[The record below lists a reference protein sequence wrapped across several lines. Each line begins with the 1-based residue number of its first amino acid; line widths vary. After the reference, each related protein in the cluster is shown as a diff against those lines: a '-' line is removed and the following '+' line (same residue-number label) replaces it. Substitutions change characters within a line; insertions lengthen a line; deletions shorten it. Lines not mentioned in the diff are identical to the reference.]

1 MQKTMPLPAAKLPV
15 TATAT
20 VCSPPGSPSPAAPGA
35 ASSSPAGS
43 ATNSTTAAA
52 TGGTATSSASA
63 ATAAGASASF
73 PFPVTVGNA
82 WNYKI
87 TTGGAS
93 GTTINKMTAVTPVAT
108 GQQVTMLTTDH
119 VGSVNGSAKDTYL
132 FHTDGSISYPLGSFS
147 PGSGVTVTSN
157 GVVWP
162 PASVIASGKPSQS
175 TLNISIKAAGQTL
188 STTAHVT
195 VQGAGTATVTVP
207 AGTYQATVV
216 LVTERLSIVAS
227 RRASIMARAGRR
239 PGQGTGEHQR
249 GKRHQRGGARRAAVL
264 HQGLSGGGAS
274 AKRLSCPWY
283 WRTPR
288 WPPARPAS
296 TAG

>member
-1 MQKTMPLPAAKLPV
+1 MQKTMPLPAAK
-15 TATAT
+15 
-20 VCSPPGSPSPAAPGA
+20 SPAAA
-35 ASSSPAGS
+35 
-43 ATNSTTAAA
+43 TAAA
-52 TGGTATSSASA
+52 VLVAGLALAGCGGTAASGTSGA
-63 ATAAGASASF
+63 AQAGASASV
-73 PFPVTVGNA
+73 PYPVAVGNT

-87 TTGGAS
+87 TTGGDS
-93 GTTINKMTAVTPVAT
+93 GTTINKMTAVTPAAA

-119 VGSVNGSAKDTYL
+119 VGSVNGSARETYL

-175 TLNISIKAAGQTL
+175 TLNISIKAAGQVL

-216 LVTERLSIVAS
+216 LVTERLSIVGIT
-227 RRASIMARAGRR
+227 ASIQVKTWLA
-239 PGQGTGEHQR
+239 PGVGPVKELVNTNEGSATSVVAEEE
-249 GKRHQRGGARRAAVL
+249 L
-264 HQGLSGGGAS
+264 LSFTKG
-274 AKRLSCPWY
+274 
-283 WRTPR
+283 
-288 WPPARPAS
+288 
-296 TAG
+296 

>member
-1 MQKTMPLPAAKLPV
+1 MAPTPWTWNGETHAEDHATTRRE
-15 TATAT
+15 TARRRDGGRCARGGLALAG
-20 VCSPPGSPSPAAPGA
+20 CGGA
-35 ASSSPAGS
+35 ASSSPGGSTANSATAAAAGGS
-43 ATNSTTAAA
+43 ATSSTS
-52 TGGTATSSASA
+52 GGTPAGTSASV
-63 ATAAGASASF
+63 
-73 PFPVTVGNA
+73 PFSVAVGNT

-87 TTGGAS
+87 TTGSES
-93 GTTINKMTAVTPVAT
+93 GTTVNKMTTVTPAAA

-119 VGSVNGSAKDTYL
+119 VGSVNGSAKETYL
-132 FHTDGSISYPLGSFS
+132 FHADGSIGYPLGSFS

-216 LVTERLSIVAS
+216 LVTERLEIVGIT
-227 RRASIMARAGRR
+227 ASIQVKTWLAPDVGPVKELVNTNEGSA
-239 PGQGTGEHQR
+239 TSVVADEE
-249 GKRHQRGGARRAAVL
+249 L
-264 HQGLSGGGAS
+264 LSFTKG
-274 AKRLSCPWY
+274 
-283 WRTPR
+283 
-288 WPPARPAS
+288 
-296 TAG
+296 

>member
-15 TATAT
+15 TATA
-20 VCSPPGSPSPAAPGA
+20 AAVLAAGLALAGCGA
-35 ASSSPAGS
+35 AANSSSAGS
-43 ATNSTTAAA
+43 ATSSATAAA
-52 TGGTATSSASA
+52 TGGTAASSTSAASTSA
-63 ATAAGASASF
+63 ATAAGASASV
-73 PFPVTVGNA
+73 PFPVAVGNT

-87 TTGGAS
+87 TTSGEN
-93 GTTINKMTAVTPVAT
+93 GTTTNKMTAVTPAAA

-119 VGSVNGSAKDTYL
+119 VGSVNGSARETYL
-132 FHTDGSISYPLGSFS
+132 FHADGSISYPLGSFS

-216 LVTERLSIVAS
+216 LVTERLSIVGIT
-227 RRASIMARAGRR
+227 ASIQVKTWLAPDVGPVKELVNTSEGSA
-239 PGQGTGEHQR
+239 TSVVADEE
-249 GKRHQRGGARRAAVL
+249 L
-264 HQGLSGGGAS
+264 LSFTKG
-274 AKRLSCPWY
+274 
-283 WRTPR
+283 
-288 WPPARPAS
+288 
-296 TAG
+296 

>member
-15 TATAT
+15 TATA
-20 VCSPPGSPSPAAPGA
+20 AAVLAAGLALAGCGGA
-35 ASSSPAGS
+35 ASSPPSGS
-43 ATNSTTAAA
+43 AANSATA
-52 TGGTATSSASA
+52 A
-63 ATAAGASASF
+63 ATAAGASASV
-73 PFPVTVGNA
+73 PFPVAVGNT

-87 TTGGAS
+87 TTGGES
-93 GTTINKMTAVTPVAT
+93 GTTINKMTAVTPVAA

-119 VGSVNGSAKDTYL
+119 VGSVNGSAKETYL
-132 FHTDGSISYPLGSFS
+132 FHADGSISYPLGSFS

-162 PASVIASGKPSQS
+162 PASVIASGRPSQS

-216 LVTERLSIVAS
+216 LVTERLSIVGVT
-227 RRASIMARAGRR
+227 ASIQVKTWLAPDVG
-239 PGQGTGEHQR
+239 PV
-249 GKRHQRGGARRAAVL
+249 KVL
-264 HQGLSGGGAS
+264 VNTNEGSATSVVADEELLSFTKG
-274 AKRLSCPWY
+274 
-283 WRTPR
+283 
-288 WPPARPAS
+288 
-296 TAG
+296 

>member
-1 MQKTMPLPAAKLPV
+1 MQKTMPLKTMPLQTMPLPAAKLPV
-15 TATAT
+15 TATAA
-20 VCSPPGSPSPAAPGA
+20 VVLAAGLALAGCGGA

-43 ATNSTTAAA
+43 AANSATAAA
-52 TGGTATSSASA
+52 TGSTATSSASA
-63 ATAAGASASF
+63 ATAAGASASV
-73 PFPVTVGNA
+73 PFPVAVGNA

-87 TTGGAS
+87 TTSGES

-119 VGSVNGSAKDTYL
+119 VGSVNGSAKETYL
-132 FHTDGSISYPLGSFS
+132 FHTDGSISSPLGSFS

-175 TLNISIKAAGQTL
+175 TLNISIKAAGQRL

-216 LVTERLSIVAS
+216 LVTERLSIVGIT
-227 RRASIMARAGRR
+227 ASIQVKTWLA
-239 PGQGTGEHQR
+239 PGVGPVKELVNTNEGSATSVVADEELLSFTR
-249 GKRHQRGGARRAAVL
+249 G
-264 HQGLSGGGAS
+264 
-274 AKRLSCPWY
+274 
-283 WRTPR
+283 
-288 WPPARPAS
+288 
-296 TAG
+296 